1 MKNKTEKT
9 GLLVP
14 HYQDE
19 DKAREHIENIR
30 WPNGPVCPH
39 CGVIN
44 KASRINASP
53 DSKSPVRKGVW
64 WCHDCQKQFTV
75 TVGSIFEDS
84 HIPLHKWLLAI
95 HLMLSSKKGISAH
108 QLMRN
113 LEIGSYRTAW
123 FMAHRIRW
131 ALTQEPVKSIFSGI
145 VEVDETYIGGKIKT
159 GPQADKPGERPKDR
173 PWALANKTAVVSVL
187 QRGGSVRS
195 YPVKRVTAKNL
206 KPIINE
212 MVSKDAH
219 LMTDTSTVLT
229 SAGANRK
236 LSQVNHSAEEYS
248 RMENGE
254 LISTNTVEGYF
265 SIVKRGNYGVY
276 HHWSK
281 KYMEHYLRE
290 FDWRYNQRKTP
301 DMERTIIALQGVG
314 GKRLFLKP
322 NREIK
327 PIS

>member
-1 MKNKTEKT
+1 MENK
-9 GLLVP
+9 GLFAP

-19 DKAREHIENIR
+19 EKAREHIEKIR

-39 CGVIN
+39 CGVVN
-44 KASRINASP
+44 KASKVTPRPN
-53 DSKSPVRKGVW
+53 SKKPVRKGVW
-64 WCHDCQKQFTV
+64 WCQECGKQFTV
-75 TVGSIFEDS
+75 TIGSIFEDS

-113 LEIGSYRTAW
+113 LEIGSYRSAW

-131 ALTQEPVKSIFSGI
+131 ALTQEPVKSIFDGI
-145 VEVDETYIGGKIKT
+145 VEVDETYVGGKLRV
-159 GPQADKPGERPKDR
+159 GSQVDKLGERPKDR
-173 PWALANKTAVVSVL
+173 PSPIDNKTPVVSVL
-187 QRGGSVRS
+187 QRGGSVKS

-229 SAGANRK
+229 NVGEDRK
-236 LSQVNHSAEEYS
+236 HSQVNHRAKEYA

-265 SIVKRGNYGVY
+265 SILKRGNIGVY

-281 KYMEHYLRE
+281 KYMAHYLRE

-301 DMERTIIALQGVG
+301 DMERTVIALQMVG
-314 GKRLFLKP
+314 GKRLFLKSP
-322 NREIK
+322 DVGIES
-327 PIS
+327 IS